1 MKYAAGNEMFKS
13 NFPGSGDIVSH
24 QRGKVN
30 RVLVDI
36 LIL

>member
-1 MKYAAGNEMFKS
+1 LIHILD
-13 NFPGSGDIVSH
+13 SGLIVSH